1 MRGVPLPQIISPFD
15 RNAYVSRCGL
25 HGYGKAL
32 VRWHLPPHC
41 TDPYSEVYGMTCQV
55 PGLHRPAGPGL
66 EQLALALDGTHALDH
81 HEVHWRDLD
90 SPLHHGDQIRVNP
103 L

>member
-1 MRGVPLPQIISPFD
+1 MRGIPLPQIISPFD

-32 VRWHLPPHC
+32 VRGHLPSHC
-41 TDPYSEVYGMTCQV
+41 TDPYGKVYGMTCQV
-55 PGLHRPAGPGL
+55 PGLHRPAGPGF
-66 EQLALALDGTHALDH
+66 EQLPLALDGTHALDDH
-81 HEVHWRDLD
+81 KVHWRDLD
-90 SPLHHGDQIRVNP
+90 GPLHHGDQIRVNA